1 MRAFCTNFNS
11 LEPVSKQHVQTDTNL
26 SAKNLITEKNITY
39 ALKKPENKILKPQN
53 KTDHLHKKKKKYP
66 TFLRRR
72 RQGITMHVLWVES

>member
-53 KTDHLHKKKKKYP
+53 KTDHLHKKKKIPNFFKTKKTRYYYA
-66 TFLRRR
+66 R
-72 RQGITMHVLWVES
+72 TMG